1 MTKAG
6 IASGFCHFIG
16 YEGVAELPGSAI
28 PYMSQYYYF
37 LGNGKPLFSMKSW
50 YTAEKYS
57 LFLRV

>member
-16 YEGVAELPGSAI
+16 YEGVAELPGFAT
-28 PYMSQYYYF
+28 PDMWEDYYF
-37 LGNGKPLFSMKSW
+37 FGNGKPLFSMKSW